1 MELSPLTAVHA
12 LHRKILVVADA
23 SHAAP
28 QRVALRLNQW
38 HSATTRENCYSP
50 KYLSAIAMPSS

>member
-1 MELSPLTAVHA
+1 MELSPLAAVHA
-12 LHRKILVVADA
+12 LHRKILAVADA
-23 SHAAP
+23 SHAAL
-28 QRVALRLNQW
+28 QRVALRLSHW